1 MVISFYLL
9 KGDVVR
15 EIERI
20 YITIFEIIIALPS
33 ENCPPK
39 NREKG
44 SAKYINA
51 ASERTTVSNCG

>member
-39 NREKG
+39 NREK
-44 SAKYINA
+44 AVKNEYQLDNLLHFK
-51 ASERTTVSNCG
+51 R